1 MLKRF
6 LVLCIRGIRM
16 SKRLHTETDRAFWLI
31 QCVSYTAEV
40 LGQSVSD
47 TARLLNDYG
56 LIKPTLEG
64 YRAFHTQGY
73 EYMAELL
80 SDELRKAQG
89 VQV

>member
-1 MLKRF
+1 
-6 LVLCIRGIRM
+6 M
-16 SKRLHTETDRAFWLI
+16 SSRLHTETDRAFWLI

-47 TARLLNDYG
+47 TARVLNEYG
-56 LIKPTLEG
+56 LIKPTLDG

-80 SDELRKAQG
+80 CDELRKAQE
-89 VQV
+89 VQI